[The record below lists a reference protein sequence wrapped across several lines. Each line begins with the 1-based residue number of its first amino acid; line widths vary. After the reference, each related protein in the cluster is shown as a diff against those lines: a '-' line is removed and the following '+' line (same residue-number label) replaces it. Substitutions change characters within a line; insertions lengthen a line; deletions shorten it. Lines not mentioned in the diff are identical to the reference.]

1 MDRTF
6 EIEEDVYEDADLLD
20 TVEAVLAGD
29 SRPYE
34 RMEEEIHFAAPVSY
48 CDLHGVFVAREDIPS
63 LGLTLLFDQKV
74 PRQRRTDVQALVCLL
89 NEMTWIGHFELS
101 ADEGT
106 VLWRHVS
113 PMVARALPEP
123 AEVAAILAAGVEA
136 CERFYPAL
144 NFLLWAGKTPRE
156 AAEAALF
163 ETAGEA

>member
-1 MDRTF
+1 MDRSF
-6 EIEEDVYEDADLLD
+6 EPANDLYEDADVLD
-20 TVEAVLAGD
+20 SVEAVLAAD

-34 RMEEEIHFAAPVSY
+34 RMDDEIHFAAPVSY
-48 CDLHGVFVAREDIPS
+48 CDLHGVFVTREDIPS

-74 PRQRRTDVQALVCLL
+74 PRQRRVDVQALVCLL
-89 NEMTWIGHFELS
+89 NEMTWIGHFELGS
-101 ADEGT
+101 DEGT

-113 PMVARALPEP
+113 PLIARGAPEP

-144 NFLLWAGKTPRE
+144 NFLLWAGKSPRE